1 MHCSWFSS
9 TFSFPLF
16 LLCCVGLVFPSAMT
30 KVVDRVPITPS
41 PSCGTERF
49 ITVHRYGPSD
59 ETVEKCYIQASLHS
73 DEVPAMLVAHKLIKM
88 LDACDQRGEILKRVI
103 IVPHANPIGLSQNIL
118 NSGIGVKCYCSIFV
132 WPQSFYCFT
141 SLHFTYSDFRR

>member
-1 MHCSWFSS
+1 
-9 TFSFPLF
+9 
-16 LLCCVGLVFPSAMT
+16 MT

-103 IVPHANPIGLSQNIL
+103 AESVIGSTPDFALSRKKGITDPRDPITL
-118 NSGIGVKCYCSIFV
+118 
-132 WPQSFYCFT
+132 P
-141 SLHFTYSDFRR
+141 